1 MNILVTGGA
10 GYLGSH
16 LVKKL
21 LDYGHSVTLLDNFL
35 YGSNGIKNIKD
46 NKNVNIINGDICNIK
61 DVVKAVKHNDVAIAL
76 AAIVGDP
83 ACNLDEE
90 ETLSTNYEA
99 TKVLIEICNF
109 YRVKRLIFASSCSVY
124 GANDN
129 FLNESSPTNPISLY
143 ARTRIMSEEI
153 IMKNSRNGPVSTIFR
168 MGTLYG
174 TSQRMRFDL
183 SINFMT
189 AKALIDGACEVFGG
203 DQWRPFIH
211 VEDAA
216 EAYVKAISLEPE
228 IIDKE
233 IFNVGFSEQNMKI
246 YEIGNAIKTVFPDI
260 NVINKRDLIDH
271 RDYKVNFDKFASNFK
286 LHPRHTVQSAIKE
299 ISQFVKDNNTKINDD
314 IYYNVKYI
322 YKER

>member
-124 GANDN
+124 GAQRV
-129 FLNESSPTNPISLY
+129 LSQMV
-143 ARTRIMSEEI
+143 RT
-153 IMKNSRNGPVSTIFR
+153 
-168 MGTLYG
+168 L
-174 TSQRMRFDL
+174 
-183 SINFMT
+183 
-189 AKALIDGACEVFGG
+189 
-203 DQWRPFIH
+203 
-211 VEDAA
+211 
-216 EAYVKAISLEPE
+216 
-228 IIDKE
+228 
-233 IFNVGFSEQNMKI
+233 
-246 YEIGNAIKTVFPDI
+246 
-260 NVINKRDLIDH
+260 
-271 RDYKVNFDKFASNFK
+271 
-286 LHPRHTVQSAIKE
+286 
-299 ISQFVKDNNTKINDD
+299 
-314 IYYNVKYI
+314 
-322 YKER
+322 